1 MSTVERA
8 LKKLRAIRTAETAD
22 GSTPIARVHAEEPR
36 LNGGPAA
43 AAAPRTSSGKSIEF
57 DLVALRDAGLF
68 TADNHTLAEQ
78 YRVIKRPLLKRAR
91 ASDETA
97 VPRSNLIMVGSALAG
112 EGKTF
117 TCVNLSLSLATE
129 KDWEVLLIDVDCK
142 NPELSRL
149 LGVADQPGVLE
160 LLRDNS
166 LAPES
171 LIMATN
177 IERLSV
183 LPLGAPD
190 RQATELLAS
199 ERMGRICMELSKNG
213 PRRIAIFDSS
223 PLLLTTEAAAL
234 SNQVGQV
241 VVVVRAN
248 STPQR
253 AVLDAVGRLDP
264 EKAIGIVLNGASEA
278 AGKTGYGTY
287 DSYGAS

>member
-1 MSTVERA
+1 MSGSDSTAGLAASSQTVQGHPAASRLGNGALASKA
-8 LKKLRAIRTAETAD
+8 LKDYGTIEA
-22 GSTPIARVHAEEPR
+22 
-36 LNGGPAA
+36 
-43 AAAPRTSSGKSIEF
+43 GKSADILLLGADPLADIRNIRKL
-57 DLVALRDAGLF
+57 DLVMKG
-68 TADNHTLAEQ
+68 
-78 YRVIKRPLLKRAR
+78 
-91 ASDETA
+91 
-97 VPRSNLIMVGSALAG
+97 
-112 EGKTF
+112 
-117 TCVNLSLSLATE
+117 
-129 KDWEVLLIDVDCK
+129 
-142 NPELSRL
+142 
-149 LGVADQPGVLE
+149 
-160 LLRDNS
+160 

-199 ERMGRICMELSKNG
+199 ERMGRICQALSRNAA
-213 PRRIAIFDSS
+213 RRIAIFDSS

-234 SNQVGQV
+234 SSQVGQV
-241 VVVVRAN
+241 VMVVRAN

-278 AGKTGYGTY
+278 AGKSGYGTY